1 MTDNRSF
8 EHSADITN
16 TQSVNAENRRK
27 IQPSEFE
34 LRMGRR
40 GSESVVRRKLM
51 SEQRRT
57 FSRGSLF
64 RFLHK
69 DLNRLSG
76 FSNYKRRQTI
86 TSDET
91 QQGHY
96 NEGKVFFDAH
106 TYTVHYGIEEVILS
120 VIYLRSYSSRD
131 FHDKVSRESLFENIQ
146 HEAVIEENTSK
157 ESTSPNEE
165 ISEVNNINGSK
176 HDLMDK
182 ESLTVFFE
190 VRPGTALPG
199 LHYMPTPKGYI
210 HFGKADTERQITVK
224 LNANITEEYTREQK
238 LEIIS
243 KGNTHFSVA
252 SPNDLGNPSVARVLL
267 VPEEAISHFELQSSH
282 YYPNPK
288 TPTIS
293 VVIIRQRNCELEET
307 IHVVTRD
314 GNAKGWKEDHCQSG
328 DYEAIDENVL
338 FNIGEKRKA
347 IEIKIKPD
355 RESQKYFFV
364 ELHDSEN
371 KTKIGNH
378 TEAICFIRPI
388 EIIEDNDSEI
398 GWIEQFRMAVSLLPN
413 YNENGDQIPST
424 IAQYMVHAV
433 TIVWKLICAF
443 LPPRKYLGA
452 YPTFITSL
460 ILIGLQTALVEELSN
475 LLGCT
480 AGIKTAV
487 TGISLVAL
495 GTSLP
500 DVFVSRTAAICDKNA
515 DNSIGN
521 ITGSNSVNVF
531 LGVGLPWLISAI
543 NAKVKGKQYCISS
556 ENILEAISFYLICAF
571 LCLGMLIIRRK
582 IYDGELGGPMCAKLI
597 SGISLILLWI
607 TYVLLLSL
615 ESYDV
620 INWGLVRKQS
630 TCL

>member
-1 MTDNRSF
+1 
-8 EHSADITN
+8 
-16 TQSVNAENRRK
+16 
-27 IQPSEFE
+27 
-34 LRMGRR
+34 
-40 GSESVVRRKLM
+40 
-51 SEQRRT
+51 
-57 FSRGSLF
+57 
-64 RFLHK
+64 
-69 DLNRLSG
+69 
-76 FSNYKRRQTI
+76 
-86 TSDET
+86 
-91 QQGHY
+91 
-96 NEGKVFFDAH
+96 
-106 TYTVHYGIEEVILS
+106 
-120 VIYLRSYSSRD
+120 
-131 FHDKVSRESLFENIQ
+131 
-146 HEAVIEENTSK
+146 
-157 ESTSPNEE
+157 
-165 ISEVNNINGSK
+165 
-176 HDLMDK
+176 
-182 ESLTVFFE
+182 
-190 VRPGTALPG
+190 
-199 LHYMPTPKGYI
+199 MPTPKGYI
-210 HFGKADTERQITVK
+210 HFGKSDTERQITVK
-224 LNANITEEYTREQK
+224 LNTNITEEYTREQVEFYVVLNVDSDKK
-238 LEIIS
+238 LETIA
-243 KGNTHFSVA
+243 KANTHFSVA
-252 SPNDLGNPSVARVLL
+252 SPSDLGNPSVARVLL

-288 TPTIS
+288 TPIIS
-293 VVIIRQRNCELEET
+293 VVIIRQRNCEIKET

-314 GNAKGWKEDHCQSG
+314 GNAKGWKGDQCQSG

-338 FNIGEKRKA
+338 FSIGEKRKA

-364 ELHDSEN
+364 ELHDSED

-388 EIIEDNDSEI
+388 EIIEGNEGDNDSEI
-398 GWIEQFRMAVSLLPN
+398 GWTEQFRMAVCLLPN

-424 IAQYMVHAV
+424 VAQYMVHAV
-433 TIVWKLICAF
+433 TFVWKLICAF

-543 NAKVKGKQYCISS
+543 NAKVKGKQFCISS

-582 IYDGELGGPMCAKLI
+582 IYDGELGGPMCSKLI

-607 TYVLLLSL
+607 TYVVLLSL
-615 ESYDV
+615 ESYNV
-620 INWGLVRKQS
+620 INWDLVRKQS